1 MEYSTDK
8 TDLKSTQSSVNSSSI
23 EIVQNKAIA
32 LQDNR
37 PSSILQ
43 KKENNTGLPENLK
56 SGIENLSGHSMDDV
70 KVHYNSNKPAQLNAH
85 AYAQG
90 TDIHIASG
98 QEKHL
103 AHEAWHV
110 VQQKQGRVKP
120 TLQMKGKVNVN
131 DDIGLEKE
139 ADVMGAKALQMKSK
153 ENTNTVIN
161 SSVSQKKNN
170 STQPIQR
177 IVEINGQT
185 YSSKLDVAFLYHEIA
200 TKTKAS
206 LSASELILLRT
217 WVRAPGPR
225 SIFGFRLS
233 SGLHKNYEDYEEL
246 AMALKGDVGSQKNL
260 KKETDLALKIP
271 DSNKIKVHMNSLAVK
286 IFDYIEQEKANFD
299 KKHGGKRFWEDSS
312 ASYRGLWNY
321 VGTPYNFN
329 YYASLMGAFG
339 SGGVATKVPNAKPP
353 LEAFKE
359 TLQKPEGNITDI
371 FASMKQVSNV
381 YNDRIGKNKFTTPK
395 LVTKHGQLT
404 PVKGQNEES
413 GEKRYNTQS
422 LKEKEDWTKYA
433 RSKNI
438 PVSAGASGSMD
449 RMYRL
454 AQDAGAN
461 VDELFALA
469 LAGHYVF
476 NQVYTMLSNDPH
488 TFHEIMDPMHK
499 YVGVSL
505 NLGHAQ
511 RLKQMEKWMK

>member
-8 TDLKSTQSSVNSSSI
+8 TKAQFAANSSD
-23 EIVQNKAIA
+23 EKNAKNKARE
-32 LQDNR
+32 LKDNR
-37 PSSILQ
+37 PVSALQ
-43 KKENNTGLPENLK
+43 RKANNTGIPDNLK

-70 KVHYNSNKPAQLNAH
+70 NVHYNSNKPKQLNAH

-90 TDIHIASG
+90 TDIHLASG

-103 AHEAWHV
+103 PHEAWHV

-120 TLQMKGKVNVN
+120 TLQMKEVNVN
-131 DDIGLEKE
+131 DDKALEKE
-139 ADVMGAKALQMKSK
+139 ADVMGAKALQMKPK
-153 ENTNTVIN
+153 EYENNVIN
-161 SSVSQKKNN
+161 HSIIQKKSNYM
-170 STQPIQR
+170 QPIQR
-177 IVEINGQT
+177 IVEINGKT
-185 YSSKLDVAFLYHEIA
+185 YSSKLDVALLYRDI
-200 TKTKAS
+200 TNKTGAS
-206 LSASELILLRT
+206 LSTSELILLRS
-217 WVRAPGPR
+217 WVKAPGPR

-233 SGLHKNYEDYEEL
+233 SGLHKNYQDYEEL
-246 AMALKGDVGSQKNL
+246 VMALKGDVGSQKNL

-271 DSNKIKVHMNSLAVK
+271 DNKKIKDRMNTLAKK
-286 IFDYIEQEKANFD
+286 IFTYIEREKGNFD
-299 KKHGGKRFWEDSS
+299 KKHGGNRFWEEAST
-312 ASYRGLWNY
+312 SYRSLWNF

-329 YYASLMGAFG
+329 YYASLAGAFG
-339 SGGVATKVPNAKPP
+339 SGGRGTVPNAKPP
-353 LEAFKE
+353 LDAFKE

-395 LVTKHGQLT
+395 LITQHGQLT
-404 PVKGQNEES
+404 PVKGKNEES

-461 VDELFALA
+461 SGELFALA

-476 NQVYTMLSNDPH
+476 NQVYTWMSNDPH

-499 YVGVSL
+499 YVGIDL
-505 NLGHAQ
+505 KLGHDE
-511 RLKQMEKWMK
+511 RLQQMEKWMNK